1 MKNLLTIALALVTT
15 FAFAQTF
22 VSTTPENKNVVL
34 EEFTGIYCGFCPD
47 GHVIGQGLHDAN
59 PNDVFLINI
68 HTGGYANPNNPN
80 DPDFNTIFGSALGNA
95 SGLAGYPAGT
105 VNRAIFQGIAPQ
117 GNPGTTAL
125 SRGDWAAASAL
136 ILAEPS
142 YVNVGIQA
150 NYDMST
156 GVLTANTETYFT
168 AAGSSNNV
176 LHVAVV
182 ENNVPGPQSGAQN
195 YNPGAIISGPWSPT
209 YNHQHMLR
217 HLMDGAQ
224 GIEFTNTSAGTFV
237 PNSHTWTMPQ
247 NLSGIGLPPQW
258 SQSTGGFFP
267 DLDPTNMDVVAFITE
282 GTGEIITGVQAQVVP
297 IFPNAYDA
305 NVTSASSPDVMC
317 ATTTDISI
325 TFRNYGNQPLTS
337 LDLTYDINGGTP
349 GTYNWTGNLASG
361 AQTTV
366 TVQNVTFIPLPDS
379 FGNPGNTVS
388 WTASNPNGQ
397 VDQNT
402 TNNSSSSTFSHKSVS
417 GDVIQGITAGNIS
430 VDITTDGY
438 PSETSWEIVGEDGT
452 IYGSGGPYVN
462 TGPQPTVNVAVPGN
476 VCVEFILMDSYGDGM
491 CCANGVGGCVVQ
503 DANGALIFEGDP
515 INLQNFSSIPTAFN
529 TGAATGPAWECS
541 PFGCVEGTP
550 GLGVYMS
557 ESICES
563 DPTTGCYVGPTWD
576 CDPVQGCIDVGTAGL
591 GTYNTEQEC
600 IDAATSPPCNGA
612 VSINENDANA
622 FALYPNPAQNI
633 LNIEGIFE
641 SIEIYDVFGKLVF
654 ASDNKSE
661 VNISA
666 LANGSYYVNIL
677 TSDSVI
683 KKKVTVAR

>member
-68 HTGGYANPNNPN
+68 HTGGYSNPNGPN
-80 DPDFNTIFGSALGNA
+80 DPDFNCLYGAAIGAA

-105 VNRAIFQGIAPQ
+105 VNRATFAGISPQ
-117 GNPGTTAL
+117 GSPGTTAL
-125 SRGDWAAASAL
+125 SRGDWAAASAV
-136 ILAEPS
+136 IMADPS
-142 YVNVGIQA
+142 YVNIGAQA
-150 NYDMST
+150 SYDMST
-156 GVLTANTETYFT
+156 GILTVNTETYYT
-168 AAGSSNNV
+168 STTTNVNV

-217 HLMDGAQ
+217 HLMDGAN
-224 GIEFTNTSAGTFV
+224 GLEFNLTTAGTFV
-237 PNSHTWTMPQ
+237 PNSHTWNMPT
-247 NLSGIGLPPQW
+247 NLASG
-258 SQSTGGFFP
+258 QSTTGYFP
-267 DLDPTNMDVVAFITE
+267 DLDPTNMDVVAFIAE
-282 GTGEIITGVQAQVVP
+282 GPGEIITGVQAPVLC

-305 NVTSASSPDVMC
+305 NVTASAANDVMC
-317 ATTTDISI
+317 ATETDISL
-325 TFRNYGNQPLTS
+325 TFRNYGNQALTS

-349 GTYNWTGNLASG
+349 ATYNWTGNLASG
-361 AQTTV
+361 AQETV
-366 TVQNVTFIPLPDS
+366 TITNVSFVPQPDN
-379 FGNPGNTVS
+379 FGQPGNVVS
-388 WTASNPNGQ
+388 WVASNPNGQ

-402 TNNSSSSTFSHKSVS
+402 TNNSSTSKFSHKELS
-417 GDVIQGITAGNIS
+417 GDVLQGVTAGNIN
-430 VDITTDGY
+430 VDIMTDGY
-438 PSETSWEIVGEDGT
+438 GSETTWEIVAEDGT
-452 IYGSGGPYVN
+452 ILGSGGPYASN
-462 TGPQPTVNVAVPGN
+462 TPYNVNVAVPGN
-476 VCVEFILMDSYGDGM
+476 QCFEFILYDSFGDGM
-491 CCANGVGGCVVQ
+491 CCANGVGSVTVT
-503 DANGALIFEGDP
+503 DVNGMIVFEGDP
-515 INLQNFSSIPTAFN
+515 VTLQNFSEIPTAFS

-550 GLGVYMS
+550 GLGIYMS
-557 ESICES
+557 ESQCES

-600 IDAATSPPCNGA
+600 IDDASNPCGS
-612 VSINENDANA
+612 VSLNENAADA
-622 FALYPNPAQNI
+622 FVLYPNPAQNT
-633 LNIEGIFE
+633 LNIDGNFE

-654 ASDNKSE
+654 ASDEKSE
-661 VNISA
+661 INIA
-666 LANGSYYVNIL
+666 GLANGSYYVNIL
-677 TSDSVI
+677 TSNNVI
-683 KKKVTVAR
+683 KKKVTIAR

>member
-1 MKNLLTIALALVTT
+1 MMKNLLTIALALVTT

-68 HTGGYANPNNPN
+68 HTGGYSNPNGPN
-80 DPDFNTIFGSALGNA
+80 DPDFNCLYGAAIGAA

-105 VNRAIFQGIAPQ
+105 VNRATFAGISPQ
-117 GNPGTTAL
+117 GSPGTTAL
-125 SRGDWAAASAL
+125 SRGDWAAASA
-136 ILAEPS
+136 IIMADPS
-142 YVNVGIQA
+142 YVNIGAQA
-150 NYDMST
+150 SYDMST
-156 GVLTANTETYFT
+156 GILTVNTETYYT
-168 AAGSSNNV
+168 ATTTNVNV

-217 HLMDGAQ
+217 HLMDGAN
-224 GIEFTNTSAGTFV
+224 GLEFNVTTAGTFV
-237 PNSHTWTMPQ
+237 PNSHTWNMPT
-247 NLSGIGLPPQW
+247 NLASG
-258 SQSTGGFFP
+258 QSTTGYFP
-267 DLDPTNMDVVAFITE
+267 DLDPTNMDVVAFIAE
-282 GTGEIITGVQAQVVP
+282 GPGEIITGVQAPVLC

-305 NVTSASSPDVMC
+305 NVTASASNDVMC
-317 ATTTDISI
+317 ATETDISI
-325 TFRNYGNQPLTS
+325 TFRNYGNQVLTS

-349 GTYNWTGNLASG
+349 ATYNWTGNLPSG
-361 AQTTV
+361 GQETV
-366 TVQNVTFIPLPDS
+366 TITNVSFVPQPDN
-379 FGNPGNTVS
+379 FGQPGNVVS
-388 WTASNPNGQ
+388 WVASNPNGQ

-402 TNNSSSSTFSHKSVS
+402 TNNSSTSKFSHKELS
-417 GDVIQGITAGNIS
+417 GDVLQGVTAGNIN
-430 VDITTDGY
+430 VDIMTDGY
-438 PSETSWEIVGEDGT
+438 GSETTWEIVAEDGT
-452 IYGSGGPYVN
+452 ILGSGGPYASN
-462 TGPQPTVNVAVPGN
+462 TPYNVNVAVPGN
-476 VCVEFILMDSYGDGM
+476 QCFEFILYDSYGDGM
-491 CCANGVGGCVVQ
+491 CCANGVGSVTVT
-503 DANGALIFEGDP
+503 DVNGMIIFEGDP
-515 INLQNFSSIPTAFN
+515 VTLQNFSEIPTAFS

-550 GLGVYMS
+550 GLGIYMS
-557 ESICES
+557 ESQCES

-600 IDAATSPPCNGA
+600 IDDASNPCGS
-612 VSINENDANA
+612 VSINENAGDA
-622 FALYPNPAQNI
+622 FALYPNPAQNV

-654 ASDNKSE
+654 ASDEKSE
-661 VNISA
+661 INIA
-666 LANGSYYVNIL
+666 GLANGSYYVNIL
-677 TSDSVI
+677 TSNAVI

>member
-1 MKNLLTIALALVTT
+1 MMKNLLTIALALVTT

-68 HTGGYANPNNPN
+68 HTGGYANPNGPS
-80 DPDFNTIFGSALGNA
+80 DPDFNTIFGAALGSA

-105 VNRAIFQGIAPQ
+105 VNRATFNGISPQ
-117 GNPGTTAL
+117 GSPGTTAL

-136 ILAEPS
+136 ILAQPS
-142 YVNVGIQA
+142 YVNVGVQA
-150 NYDMST
+150 SYDMST
-156 GVLTANTETYFT
+156 GILTANTETYYT
-168 AAGSSNNV
+168 STTSNVNV

-217 HLMDGAQ
+217 HLMDGAN
-224 GIEFTNTSAGTFV
+224 GLEFNVTTAGTFV
-237 PNSHTWTMPQ
+237 PNTHTWTMPV
-247 NLSGIGLPPQW
+247 NLASG
-258 SQSTGGFFP
+258 QSTGGYFP
-267 DLDPTNMDVVAFITE
+267 DLDPTNMDVVAFIAE
-282 GTGEIITGVQAQVVP
+282 GPGEIITGVQAQVVP

-305 NVTSASSPDVMC
+305 NVTSSSSPDVMC

-349 GTYNWTGNLASG
+349 ATYNWTGNLGSG

-366 TVQNVTFIPLPDS
+366 TVPNVSFIPQPDN
-379 FGNPGNTVS
+379 FGNPGNTVT

-402 TNNSSSSTFSHKSVS
+402 TNNSSMNKFSHKDAS
-417 GDVIQGITAGNIS
+417 GDIVQGISAGNIS

-438 PSETSWEIVGEDGT
+438 PAETSWEIVGEDGT
-452 IYGSGGPYVN
+452 VYGSGGPYAN
-462 TGPQPTVNVAVPGN
+462 QGPQPTVNVAVPGN
-476 VCVEFILMDSYGDGM
+476 VCVEFILLDSYGDGM
-491 CCANGVGGCVVQ
+491 CCANGVGAVLVQ
-503 DANGALIFEGDP
+503 DANGTLIFEGDP
-515 INLQNFSSIPTAFN
+515 VNLQNFSSIPTAFS
-529 TGAATGPAWECS
+529 TGAASGPAWECS

-550 GLGVYMS
+550 GLGIYMS
-557 ESICES
+557 ESQCES

-622 FALYPNPAQNI
+622 FALYPNPAQDV

-677 TSDSVI
+677 ASDSVI

>member
-1 MKNLLTIALALVTT
+1 MMKNLLTIALALVTT

-68 HTGGYANPNNPN
+68 HTGGYSNPNGPN
-80 DPDFNTIFGSALGNA
+80 DPDFNTIYGAAIGTA

-105 VNRAIFQGIAPQ
+105 VNRATFQGISPQ
-117 GNPGTTAL
+117 GSPGTTAL
-125 SRGDWAAASAL
+125 SRGDWGAASAI
-136 ILAEPS
+136 ILGQPS
-142 YVNVGIQA
+142 YVNLGAQA
-150 NYDMST
+150 SYDMST
-156 GVLTANTETYFT
+156 GILTVNTETYYT
-168 AAGSSNNV
+168 STTTNVNN

-217 HLMDGAQ
+217 HLMDGAL
-224 GIEFTNTSAGTFV
+224 GLEYAVTTAGTFV
-237 PNSHTWTMPQ
+237 PNTHTWTMPT
-247 NLSGIGLPPQW
+247 NLAAG
-258 SQSTGGFFP
+258 QSTNGYFP
-267 DLDPTNMDVVAFITE
+267 DLDPTNMDVIAFIAE
-282 GTGEIITGVQAQVVP
+282 GPGEIITGVQAEVVC

-305 NVTSASSPDVMC
+305 NVTASSAPDVMC

-349 GTYNWTGNLASG
+349 GTYNWTGNLSSG

-366 TVQNVTFIPLPDS
+366 TVPNVSFIPQPDN

-402 TNNSSSSTFSHKSVS
+402 TNNSSVSKFSHKETS

-438 PSETSWEIVGEDGT
+438 PAETSWELVGEDGT
-452 IYGSGGPYVN
+452 VYGSGGPYSIQ
-462 TGPQPTVNVAVPGN
+462 GPQPTVNVAVPGN
-476 VCVEFILMDSYGDGM
+476 VCVNFMLYDSYGDGM
-491 CCANGVGGCVVQ
+491 CCANGVGAVLVQ
-503 DANGALIFEGDP
+503 DANGTLIFEGDP
-515 INLQNFSSIPTAFN
+515 INLQNFSELDESFS

-550 GLGVYMS
+550 GLGDYMT
-557 ESICES
+557 ESQCES
-563 DPTTGCYVGPTWD
+563 DPTTGCYVGPTWN

-600 IDAATSPPCNGA
+600 IDDASNPCGSVA
-612 VSINENDANA
+612 INENDVNSISL
-622 FALYPNPAQNI
+622 FPNPAQNV
-633 LNIEGIFE
+633 LNIDGNFE

-654 ASDNKSE
+654 ASDKKSE
-661 VNISA
+661 VNISG

>member
-1 MKNLLTIALALVTT
+1 MMKNLLTVALAFVTT

-68 HTGGYANPNNPN
+68 HTGGYANPNGPS
-80 DPDFNTIFGSALGNA
+80 DPDFNTIFGAAIGNA

-105 VNRAIFQGIAPQ
+105 VNRATFSGISPQ
-117 GNPGTTAL
+117 GSPGTTAL
-125 SRGDWAAASAL
+125 SRGDWAAASAI
-136 ILAEPS
+136 ILGQPS
-142 YVNVGIQA
+142 YVNLGAQA
-150 NYDMST
+150 SYDMST
-156 GVLTANTETYFT
+156 GILTVNTETYYT
-168 AAGSSNNV
+168 STTTNINN

-195 YNPGAIISGPWSPT
+195 YNPGAIISGPWNPT

-217 HLMDGAQ
+217 HLMDGAL
-224 GIEFTNTSAGTFV
+224 GIEYSVTTAGTFV
-237 PNSHTWTMPQ
+237 PNTHTWNMPA
-247 NLSGIGLPPQW
+247 NLSTG
-258 SQSTGGFFP
+258 QSTNGYFP
-267 DLDPTNMDVVAFITE
+267 DLDPTNMDVVAFIAE
-282 GTGEIITGVQAQVVP
+282 GPGEIITGVQAEVVC

-305 NVTSASSPDVMC
+305 NVTASSAPDVMC
-317 ATTTDISI
+317 ATTADISI

-366 TVQNVTFIPLPDS
+366 TVPNVSFIPQPDN

-402 TNNSSSSTFSHKSVS
+402 TNNSSVSKFSHKEMS
-417 GDVIQGITAGNIS
+417 GDVVQGITAGNIS
-430 VDITTDGY
+430 IDITTDGY
-438 PSETSWEIVGEDGT
+438 GSETTWELVAEDGT
-452 IYGSGGPYVN
+452 VYGSGGPYASS
-462 TGPQPTVNVAVPGN
+462 TTIPTINVAVPGN
-476 VCVEFILMDSYGDGM
+476 VCVEFILYDSYGDGM
-491 CCANGVGGCVVQ
+491 CCANGVGSVLVQ
-503 DANGALIFEGDP
+503 DVNGTLIFEGDP
-515 INLQNFSSIPTAFN
+515 INLQNFSALPTAFS
-529 TGAATGPAWECS
+529 TGAASGPAWECS

-550 GLGVYMS
+550 GLGQYMT
-557 ESICES
+557 ESQCES
-563 DPTTGCYVGPTWD
+563 DPTTGCYVGPTWK
-576 CDPVQGCIDVGTAGL
+576 CDPVQGCIDIGTAGL
-591 GTYNTEQEC
+591 GDYNTEQEC
-600 IDAATSPPCNGA
+600 IDDASNPCGS
-612 VSINENDANA
+612 VSIGENNTPE
-622 FALYPNPAQNI
+622 FALYPNPAQNV
-633 LNIEGIFE
+633 LNIDGNFE
-641 SIEIYDVFGKLVF
+641 SVEIYDVFGKLVF
-654 ASDNKSE
+654 ASDNKTE

>member
-1 MKNLLTIALALVTT
+1 MMKNLLTIALALVTT

-68 HTGGYANPNNPN
+68 HTGGYSNPNGPN
-80 DPDFNTIFGSALGNA
+80 DPDFNCIYGAAIGSA

-105 VNRAIFQGIAPQ
+105 VNRATFAGISPQ
-117 GNPGTTAL
+117 GSPGTTAL
-125 SRGDWAAASAL
+125 SRGDWGAACNI
-136 ILAEPS
+136 ILADPS
-142 YVNVGIQA
+142 YVNLGAQA
-150 NYDMST
+150 SYDMST
-156 GVLTANTETYFT
+156 GILTVNTETYYT
-168 AAGSSNNV
+168 ATTTNVNV

-209 YNHQHMLR
+209 YNHQHMFR
-217 HLMDGAQ
+217 HLMDGAN
-224 GIEFTNTSAGTFV
+224 GLEYNVTTAGTFV
-237 PNSHTWTMPQ
+237 PNNHTWTMPA
-247 NLSGIGLPPQW
+247 NLAAG
-258 SQSTGGFFP
+258 QSTNGYFP
-267 DLDPTNMDVVAFITE
+267 DLDPTNMDVVAYIAE
-282 GTGEIITGVQAQVVP
+282 GPGEIITGVQAQVMC

-305 NVTSASSPDVMC
+305 NVTSSSAPDVMC
-317 ATTTDISI
+317 ATETDISI

-349 GTYNWTGNLASG
+349 ATYNWTGNLVSG
-361 AQTTV
+361 AQETV
-366 TVQNVTFIPLPDS
+366 TVTNVSFIPLPDN

-402 TNNSSSSTFSHKSVS
+402 TNNSSVSKFSHKELS
-417 GDVIQGITAGNIS
+417 GDVVQGITAGNINI
-430 VDITTDGY
+430 DLMTDGY
-438 PSETSWEIVGEDGT
+438 GQETTWEIVAEDGT
-452 IYGSGGPYVN
+452 VLGSGGPYASN
-462 TGPQPTVNVAVPGN
+462 TPYNIDVPVPGSQ
-476 VCVEFILMDSYGDGM
+476 CYEFILYDSYGDGM
-491 CCANGVGGCVVQ
+491 CCANGLGECVVT
-503 DANGALIFEGDP
+503 DPNGVIIFEGDP
-515 INLQNFSSIPTAFN
+515 INLQNFSEIKTAFS
-529 TGAATGPAWECS
+529 TGAASGPAWECS

-550 GLGVYMS
+550 GLGIYMT
-557 ESICES
+557 ESQCES

-600 IDAATSPPCNGA
+600 IDDASNPCSST
-612 VSINENDANA
+612 SINENATNA
-622 FALYPNPAQNI
+622 FELYPNPAQNV
-633 LNIEGIFE
+633 LNIEGNFE

-661 VNISA
+661 INISG

-677 TSDSVI
+677 TSDAVI

>member
-1 MKNLLTIALALVTT
+1 MMKNLLTIALALVTT

-68 HTGGYANPNNPN
+68 HTGGYANPNGPS
-80 DPDFNTIFGSALGNA
+80 DPDFNTIFGSALGSA
-95 SGLAGYPAGT
+95 SGLSGYPAGT
-105 VNRAIFQGIAPQ
+105 VNRATFSGISPQ
-117 GNPGTTAL
+117 GGAGTTAL
-125 SRGDWAAASAL
+125 GRSNWAAASAQ
-136 ILAEPS
+136 ILAQPS
-142 YVNVGIQA
+142 YVNVGVQA
-150 NYDMST
+150 SYDMST
-156 GVLTANTETYFT
+156 GILTANTETYYT
-168 AAGSSNNV
+168 STTSNVNT

-217 HLMDGAQ
+217 HLMDGAS
-224 GIEFTNTSAGTFV
+224 GRMLNVTTAGTFV
-237 PNSHTWTMPQ
+237 PNTHTWTMPV
-247 NLSGIGLPPQW
+247 NLASG
-258 SQSTGGFFP
+258 QSTGGFFP

-282 GTGEIITGVQAQVVP
+282 GPDEIITGVQAQVVP

-305 NVTSASSPDVMC
+305 NVTSSSSPDVMC

-349 GTYNWTGNLASG
+349 GSYNWIGSLTSG

-366 TVQNVTFIPLPDS
+366 TVPNVS
-379 FGNPGNTVS
+379 FVPQADMFSNPGNTVT

-397 VDQNT
+397 IDQNS
-402 TNNSSSSTFSHKSVS
+402 TNNSSTSTFSHKEIS
-417 GDVIQGITAGNIS
+417 GDVISGIASGNIS
-430 VDITTDGY
+430 VTLTTDNY
-438 PSETSWEIVGEDGT
+438 PSETSWKIVGEDGT
-452 IYGSGGPYVN
+452 IYGSAGPFVN
-462 TGPQPTVNVAVPGN
+462 QGNQPTVNVSVPGN
-476 VCVEFILMDSYGDGM
+476 VCAEFILLDSYGDGITGGN
-491 CCANGVGGCVVQ
+491 CLVQDLNGV
-503 DANGALIFEGDP
+503 NIFVGNSS
-515 INLQNFSSIPTAFN
+515 NLSNFSELSESFS
-529 TGAATGPAWECS
+529 TGPATGPAWECS

-550 GLGVYMS
+550 GTGVYMS

-563 DPTTGCYVGPTWD
+563 DPTTGCYVGPTWN

-612 VSINENDANA
+612 VSINENDANT
-622 FALYPNPAQNI
+622 FKLYPNPAQDV

>member
-1 MKNLLTIALALVTT
+1 MMKNLLTIALALVTT

-68 HTGGYANPNNPN
+68 HTGGYSNPNGPN
-80 DPDFNTIFGSALGNA
+80 DPDFNTIYGAAIGTA

-105 VNRAIFQGIAPQ
+105 VNRATFAGISPQ
-117 GNPGTTAL
+117 GSPGTTAL
-125 SRGDWAAASAL
+125 SRGDWGAASAI
-136 ILAEPS
+136 ILGQPS
-142 YVNVGIQA
+142 YVNIGAQA
-150 NYDMST
+150 SYDMST
-156 GVLTANTETYFT
+156 GILTVNTETYYT
-168 AAGSSNNV
+168 STTTNVNN

-217 HLMDGAQ
+217 HLMDGAL
-224 GIEFTNTSAGTFV
+224 GLEYAVTTAGTFV
-237 PNSHTWTMPQ
+237 PNTHTWTMPT
-247 NLSGIGLPPQW
+247 NLASG
-258 SQSTGGFFP
+258 QSTNGYFP
-267 DLDPTNMDVVAFITE
+267 DLDPTNMDVVAFFAE
-282 GTGEIITGVQAQVVP
+282 GPGEIITGVQAEVLC

-305 NVTSASSPDVMC
+305 NVTASSAPDVMC

-366 TVQNVTFIPLPDS
+366 TVPNVSFIPQPDN

-402 TNNSSSSTFSHKSVS
+402 TNNSSVSKFSHKETS

-438 PSETSWEIVGEDGT
+438 PAETSWELVGEDGT
-452 IYGSGGPYVN
+452 VYGSGGPYGVQ
-462 TGPQPTVNVAVPGN
+462 GPQPTVNVAVPGN
-476 VCVEFILMDSYGDGM
+476 VCVNFILYDSYGDGM
-491 CCANGVGGCVVQ
+491 CCANGVGAVLVQ
-503 DANGALIFEGDP
+503 DANGTLIFEGDP
-515 INLQNFSSIPTAFN
+515 INLQNFSELDESFS

-550 GLGVYMS
+550 GLGVYMT
-557 ESICES
+557 ESQCES
-563 DPTTGCYVGPTWD
+563 DPTTGCYVGPTWN

-600 IDAATSPPCNGA
+600 IDDASNPCGSVA
-612 VSINENDANA
+612 INENDVNSISL
-622 FALYPNPAQNI
+622 FPNPAQNV
-633 LNIEGIFE
+633 LNIDGNFE

-654 ASDNKSE
+654 ASDEKSE
-661 VNISA
+661 VNISG

>member
-68 HTGGYANPNNPN
+68 HTGGYSNPNGPN
-80 DPDFNTIFGSALGNA
+80 DPDFNTIYGAAIGSA

-105 VNRAIFQGIAPQ
+105 VNRATFSGISPQ

-125 SRGDWAAASAL
+125 SRGDWGAASAI
-136 ILAEPS
+136 ILGQPS
-142 YVNVGIQA
+142 YVNLGAQA
-150 NYDMST
+150 SYDMST
-156 GVLTANTETYFT
+156 GILTVNTETYYT
-168 AAGSSNNV
+168 STTTNVNN

-217 HLMDGAQ
+217 HLMDGAL
-224 GIEFTNTSAGTFV
+224 GLEYAVTTAGTFV
-237 PNSHTWTMPQ
+237 PNTHTWTMPT
-247 NLSGIGLPPQW
+247 NLASG
-258 SQSTGGFFP
+258 QSTNGYFP
-267 DLDPTNMDVVAFITE
+267 DLDPTNMDVIAFIAE
-282 GTGEIITGVQAQVVP
+282 GPGEIITGVQAEVVC

-305 NVTSASSPDVMC
+305 NVTASSAPDVMC

-366 TVQNVTFIPLPDS
+366 TVPNVSFIPQPDN
-379 FGNPGNTVS
+379 FGNPGNTVN

-402 TNNSSSSTFSHKSVS
+402 TNNSSVSKFSHKETS

-438 PSETSWEIVGEDGT
+438 PAETSWELVGEDGT
-452 IYGSGGPYVN
+452 VYGSGGPYSIQ
-462 TGPQPTVNVAVPGN
+462 GPQPTVNVAVPGN
-476 VCVEFILMDSYGDGM
+476 VCVNFMLYDSYGDGM
-491 CCANGVGGCVVQ
+491 CCANGVGAVLVQ
-503 DANGALIFEGDP
+503 DANGTLIFEGDP
-515 INLQNFSSIPTAFN
+515 INLQNFSELDESFS

-550 GLGVYMS
+550 GLGVYMT
-557 ESICES
+557 ESQCES
-563 DPTTGCYVGPTWD
+563 DPQTGCYVGPTWN

-600 IDAATSPPCNGA
+600 IDDASNPCGSVA
-612 VSINENDANA
+612 INENDANSISL
-622 FALYPNPAQNI
+622 FPNPAQNV
-633 LNIEGIFE
+633 LNIDGNFE

-661 VNISA
+661 VNISG

-677 TSDSVI
+677 TSDAVI

>member
-1 MKNLLTIALALVTT
+1 MMKNLLTIALALVTT

-68 HTGGYANPNNPN
+68 HTGGYSNPNGPN
-80 DPDFNTIFGSALGNA
+80 DPDFNTIYGAAIGTA

-105 VNRAIFQGIAPQ
+105 VNRATFSGISPQ
-117 GNPGTTAL
+117 GSPGTTAL
-125 SRGDWAAASAL
+125 SRGDWGAASAI
-136 ILAEPS
+136 ILGQPS
-142 YVNVGIQA
+142 YVNLGAQA
-150 NYDMST
+150 SYDMST
-156 GVLTANTETYFT
+156 GILTVNTETYYT
-168 AAGSSNNV
+168 SATTNVNN

-217 HLMDGAQ
+217 HLMDGAL
-224 GIEFTNTSAGTFV
+224 GLEYAVTTAGTFV
-237 PNSHTWTMPQ
+237 PNTHTWTMPT
-247 NLSGIGLPPQW
+247 NLATG
-258 SQSTGGFFP
+258 QSTNGYFP
-267 DLDPTNMDVVAFITE
+267 DLDPTNMDVIAFIAE
-282 GTGEIITGVQAQVVP
+282 GPGEIITGVQAEVVC

-305 NVTSASSPDVMC
+305 NVTASSAPDVMC

-366 TVQNVTFIPLPDS
+366 TVPNVSFIPQPDN

-402 TNNSSSSTFSHKSVS
+402 TNNSSVSKFSHKEMS

-438 PSETSWEIVGEDGT
+438 PAETSWELVGEDGT
-452 IYGSGGPYVN
+452 VYGSGGPYGVQ
-462 TGPQPTVNVAVPGN
+462 GPQPTVNVAVPGN
-476 VCVEFILMDSYGDGM
+476 VCVNFMLYDSYGDGM
-491 CCANGVGGCVVQ
+491 CCANGVGAVLVQ
-503 DANGALIFEGDP
+503 DANGTLIFEGDP
-515 INLQNFSSIPTAFN
+515 INLQNFSELDESFS

-550 GLGVYMS
+550 GLGVYMT
-557 ESICES
+557 ESQCES
-563 DPTTGCYVGPTWD
+563 DPTTGCYVGPTWN

-600 IDAATSPPCNGA
+600 IDDASNPCGSVA
-612 VSINENDANA
+612 INENDVNSISL
-622 FALYPNPAQNI
+622 FPNPAQNV
-633 LNIEGIFE
+633 LNIDGNFE

-654 ASDNKSE
+654 ASDKKSE